1 MNEKIMFSNKNIVKY
16 CAKYFV
22 VLTAGA
28 YLFNQ
33 STNLINQKSDV
44 ANLVGTALFAG
55 LFVGTLLILKS
66 DVTKL
71 VNNTKTENKENE

>member
-1 MNEKIMFSNKNIVKY
+1 MFSNKNIVKY

-22 VLTAGA
+22 VLIVGVC
-28 YLFNQ
+28 LFNQ

-55 LFVGTLLILKS
+55 LFIGTLLILKS

-71 VNNTKTENKENE
+71 VKNINTENKENE

>member
-1 MNEKIMFSNKNIVKY
+1 MFNNKNIVKY
-16 CAKYFV
+16 SLKYFV

-28 YLFNQ
+28 CVLNTC
-33 STNLINQKSDV
+33 TNLINQKSDV
-44 ANLVGTALFAG
+44 ANLVGSALFAG

-71 VNNTKTENKENE
+71 VKNINKTENKENE